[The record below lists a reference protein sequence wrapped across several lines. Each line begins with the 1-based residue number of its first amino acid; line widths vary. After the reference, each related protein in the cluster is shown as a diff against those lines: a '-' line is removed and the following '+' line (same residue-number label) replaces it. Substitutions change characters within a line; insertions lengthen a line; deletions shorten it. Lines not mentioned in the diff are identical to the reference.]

1 MESNLFEKFKVIA
14 SYQCSYF
21 AHISDFF
28 KKKRFLRK
36 SSKTGHENLVLIT
49 STVQVE
55 LSKLNFNFDDLRT
68 YFLQVL
74 RHCRLICP
82 LSNKNPTPLFL
93 TDNIKMDRTLTK
105 FFALCFKF

>member
-74 RHCRLICP
+74 RDCRQITFVMLNGFCP
-82 LSNKNPTPLFL
+82 LSKKKN
-93 TDNIKMDRTLTK
+93 
-105 FFALCFKF
+105 FFYIVSSFKATCYKNL